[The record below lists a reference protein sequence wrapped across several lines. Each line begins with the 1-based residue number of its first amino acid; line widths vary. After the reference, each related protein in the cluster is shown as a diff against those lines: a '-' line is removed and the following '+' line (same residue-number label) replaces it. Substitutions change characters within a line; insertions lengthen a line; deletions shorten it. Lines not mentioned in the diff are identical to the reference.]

1 MNEIKMTYAQA
12 LEMTEML
19 RNEVLEKGQLTIKTK
34 KEKAILLD
42 ALGFMDQHIEDEM
55 RRAKIQKQWDEFK

>member
-12 LEMTEML
+12 LETTEML

-34 KEKAILLD
+34 
-42 ALGFMDQHIEDEM
+42 MVH
-55 RRAKIQKQWDEFK
+55 